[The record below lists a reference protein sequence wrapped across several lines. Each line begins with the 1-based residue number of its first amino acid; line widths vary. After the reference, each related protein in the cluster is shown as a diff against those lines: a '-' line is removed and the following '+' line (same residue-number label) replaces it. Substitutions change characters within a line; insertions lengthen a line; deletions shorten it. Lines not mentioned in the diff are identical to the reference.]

1 MARIVQKYGGTSVGD
16 IERIKR
22 VANRIKAARD
32 EGNEVVVVV
41 SARSGVTNELIARA
55 KAIHEHPSERELDML
70 LATGE
75 QETIALTAIAMQAV
89 DVDAVSYT
97 GGQAGIFT
105 DAAHTKAKIKTINAS
120 PIIHDLLAGKV
131 VIVAGFQGINE
142 EGQITTLGRGGS
154 DLTAIALAAAV
165 KADKCE
171 IYTDVDGVY
180 TADPRVV
187 KDARKLNEISYDEML
202 ELASSGSKVMQS
214 RSVEFAK
221 KYDVVFEVRSS
232 FNHNPGT
239 IVKEEV
245 AYMEQVVVRGVAVDK
260 DQTKVIVSNIPDKPG
275 SAGRVFRALAD
286 ANIIVDM
293 IVQNIGRNGIAN
305 LTFTVPQSDSHRA
318 RQALDPVFKEI
329 GGGEVAIHDQI
340 AKLSVVGVGM
350 KTHSGVAATLFETLA
365 AQGINIELIST
376 SEIKISVVIAAAAP
390 TTPPAPRTRRSGWT
404 SSEPGS
410 RTMGFG
416 LRFGGTPD
424 PAVLTC
430 CLLTSAWSDLCF
442 RLPCAS
448 SPPAGRRTARLLR
461 GGGGR
466 PRPGRRPVPARDP
479 AGSVGGTGALSRV
492 WATRTSAT
500 NSSAGSRP
508 ISSPA
513 LLKELVARSYRR
525 FSHPAIAPLEQLG
538 ENLFVLELFHGPTL
552 AFKDFALQL
561 LGNLYEHQCR
571 VRGETIN
578 VLGATSGDTGAAAI
592 HGLLG
597 KPGVAIFILYPDG
610 ADRAAAGAPDGVHR
624 ARPTFLPSP
633 STERLTTRRR
643 R

>member
-22 VANRIKAARD
+22 VAERIKGTRD
-32 EGNEVVVVV
+32 EGNELVVVV
-41 SARSGVTNELIARA
+41 SARSGVTNELLARA
-55 KAIHEHPSERELDML
+55 RAIHEHPSERELDML

-75 QETIALTAIAMQAV
+75 QETIALTAIALHAV
-89 DVDAVSYT
+89 GVDAVSYT

-105 DAAHTKAKIKTINAS
+105 DAAHTKAKIKTINAR
-120 PIIHDLLAGKV
+120 PIESDLLVGKV

-142 EGQITTLGRGGS
+142 DGQITTLGRGGS

-260 DQTKVIVSNIPDKPG
+260 DQAKVIVSNIPDKPG

-286 ANIIVDM
+286 AGIIVDM

-305 LTFTVPQSDSHRA
+305 LTFTVPQGDSHRA
-318 RQALDPVFKEI
+318 QQVLDPVFKEL
-329 GGGEVAIHDQI
+329 GGGEVAIHSQI

-365 AQGINIELIST
+365 ARSINIELIST
-376 SEIKISVVIAAAAP
+376 SEIKISVVIEASRADDAARAAH
-390 TTPPAPRTRRSGWT
+390 AA
-404 SSEPGS
+404 
-410 RTMGFG
+410 FG
-416 LRFGGTPD
+416 LD
-424 PAVLTC
+424 KL
-430 CLLTSAWSDLCF
+430 
-442 RLPCAS
+442 
-448 SPPAGRRTARLLR
+448 
-461 GGGGR
+461 
-466 PRPGRRPVPARDP
+466 
-479 AGSVGGTGALSRV
+479 
-492 WATRTSAT
+492 
-500 NSSAGSRP
+500 
-508 ISSPA
+508 
-513 LLKELVARSYRR
+513 
-525 FSHPAIAPLEQLG
+525 
-538 ENLFVLELFHGPTL
+538 
-552 AFKDFALQL
+552 
-561 LGNLYEHQCR
+561 
-571 VRGETIN
+571 
-578 VLGATSGDTGAAAI
+578 
-592 HGLLG
+592 
-597 KPGVAIFILYPDG
+597 
-610 ADRAAAGAPDGVHR
+610 
-624 ARPTFLPSP
+624 
-633 STERLTTRRR
+633 
-643 R
+643 

>member
-22 VANRIKAARD
+22 VADRIKATRD
-32 EGNEVVVVV
+32 EGNELVVVV
-41 SARSGVTNELIARA
+41 SARSGVTNELLARA
-55 KAIHEHPSERELDML
+55 RAIHEHPSERELDML

-75 QETIALTAIAMQAV
+75 QETIALTAIALHAV
-89 DVDAVSYT
+89 QVDAVSYT
-97 GGQAGIFT
+97 GAQAGIFT
-105 DAAHTKAKIKTINAS
+105 DAAHTNAKIKTINAG
-120 PIIHDLLAGKV
+120 PIERDLQAGKV

-245 AYMEQVVVRGVAVDK
+245 VYMEQVVVRGVAVDK
-260 DQTKVIVSNIPDKPG
+260 DQTKVVVSNIPDKPG

-293 IVQNIGRNGIAN
+293 IVQNIGRNGVAN

-318 RQALDPVFKEI
+318 EQALDPVFKEL
-329 GGGEVAIHDQI
+329 GGGEVAIHNEI

-365 AQGINIELIST
+365 ARGINIELIST
-376 SEIKISVVIAAAAP
+376 SEIKISIVIAAARAD
-390 TTPPAPRTRRSGWT
+390 
-404 SSEPGS
+404 E
-410 RTMGFG
+410 
-416 LRFGGTPD
+416 
-424 PAVLTC
+424 
-430 CLLTSAWSDLCF
+430 
-442 RLPCAS
+442 
-448 SPPAGRRTARLLR
+448 
-461 GGGGR
+461 
-466 PRPGRRPVPARDP
+466 
-479 AGSVGGTGALSRV
+479 
-492 WATRTSAT
+492 
-500 NSSAGSRP
+500 
-508 ISSPA
+508 
-513 LLKELVARSYRR
+513 
-525 FSHPAIAPLEQLG
+525 
-538 ENLFVLELFHGPTL
+538 
-552 AFKDFALQL
+552 
-561 LGNLYEHQCR
+561 
-571 VRGETIN
+571 
-578 VLGATSGDTGAAAI
+578 AA
-592 HGLLG
+592 
-597 KPGVAIFILYPDG
+597 
-610 ADRAAAGAPDGVHR
+610 RAAHAAFQLDRIGMG
-624 ARPTFLPSP
+624 
-633 STERLTTRRR
+633 
-643 R
+643 